1 MASRWDVVDQQVA
14 RALEDDKGKELDQL
28 YYALRSR
35 TVLLYL
41 MFHLRE
47 LIMTARGIR
56 LYTGIVALLLVLI
69 ALLLA
74 LDVSVRLDLFG
85 VR

>member
-1 MASRWDVVDQQVA
+1 
-14 RALEDDKGKELDQL
+14 
-28 YYALRSR
+28 
-35 TVLLYL
+35 

-47 LIMTARGIR
+47 LIMLARGIR